1 MDYQGQEKGWKT
13 LHSLSIYAA
22 SVNIWRDP
30 KDLLP
35 AVSQT
40 LGSAP
45 KQGFLMGFNSIRHLA
60 QSRGAVV
67 GYYPLESD
75 SSDRKNKIL
84 LANNVA
90 VLSMSYHRIIRNY
103 KNGIK
108 TVTTHCFYL
117 HCFLKKW
124 QLHWKKNI
132 FFLSWFF
139 FIALKQ

>member
-75 SSDRKNKIL
+75 SSDCKNKIL

-108 TVTTHCFYL
+108 TVTTHRFYL
-117 HCFLKKW
+117 HCFLK
-124 QLHWKKNI
+124 NGNYTERI
-132 FFLSWFF
+132 YFFCLDIF